1 MVTIQNYF
9 LELFI
14 IFNNSDILLA
24 SIIPIKIYSN
34 SDLNKVSIIE
44 DNRGKAGVY
53 KWLNILTEEFKIDR
67 FVKLPI

>member
-1 MVTIQNYF
+1 MQNSF

-14 IFNNSDILLA
+14 AFNNSDILLA

-44 DNRGKAGVY
+44 ENKG
-53 KWLNILTEEFKIDR
+53 
-67 FVKLPI
+67 